1 MVNFLKNFINR
12 FYCYFNK
19 IIFNYKSQKISKLF
33 RKLSKLNKIYIYD
46 FGAGLRYLPTLL
58 KFDGISKIHLI
69 DPNDNLEVSYKNL
82 KNLFLDKSS
91 IKKYKVAISEKN
103 EKIFYYPA
111 KQSTGSSFINLK
123 KIGKEKEFS
132 QSYFGDEKKIL
143 KQVYDF
149 ETFKKKNH
157 LKNPDI
163 IKIDVEGFEFKIL
176 KSILKKNKPLIIEIE
191 VNFDSSLTG
200 DTFLQVHNIL
210 KKNNYRLNTIYPVYR
225 INDDKIGGEKDIFL
239 KGDYHNPLSRNEI
252 NQSDCYYILDK
263 KYYDLRDVV
272 MLFGY
277 GFVIKAKKEFVKIKK
292 NLEATQIKILEK
304 LFKLL

>member
-1 MVNFLKNFINR
+1 MNFLKNFINK
-12 FYCYFNK
+12 FYSYFNK

-33 RKLSKLNKIYIYD
+33 RKLSKLNKIHIYD

-69 DPNDNLEVSYKNL
+69 DPNDNLEISYRNL
-82 KNLFLDKSS
+82 KNLFSDKSS

-111 KQSTGSSFINLK
+111 KQSTGSSFIDLK
-123 KIGKEKEFS
+123 KTGKEKEFS
-132 QSYFGDEKKIL
+132 QSYFGNEKKIL

-157 LKNPDI
+157 LKKPDI

-210 KKNNYRLNTIYPVYR
+210 KK
-225 INDDKIGGEKDIFL
+225 K
-239 KGDYHNPLSRNEI
+239 
-252 NQSDCYYILDK
+252 
-263 KYYDLRDVV
+263 
-272 MLFGY
+272 
-277 GFVIKAKKEFVKIKK
+277 
-292 NLEATQIKILEK
+292 
-304 LFKLL
+304 

>member
-1 MVNFLKNFINR
+1 MNFLKNFINK
-12 FYCYFNK
+12 FYSYFNK

-33 RKLSKLNKIYIYD
+33 RKLSKLNKIHIYD

-69 DPNDNLEVSYKNL
+69 DPNDNLEISYRNL
-82 KNLFLDKSS
+82 KNLFSDKSS

-111 KQSTGSSFINLK
+111 KQSTGSSFIDLK
-123 KIGKEKEFS
+123 KTGKEKEFS
-132 QSYFGDEKKIL
+132 QSYFGNEKKIL

-157 LKNPDI
+157 LKKPDI

-210 KKNNYRLNTIYPVYR
+210 KKNNYRLNTIYPVYT

-252 NQSDCYYILDK
+252 DQSDCYYILDK

-277 GFVIKAKKEFVKIKK
+277 GFVIEAKKEFVKIKK
-292 NLEATQIKILEK
+292 NLETTQNQILEK
-304 LFKLL
+304 LFNFL

>member
-1 MVNFLKNFINR
+1 MNFLKYFINR
-12 FYCYFNK
+12 FYRYFNK

-33 RKLSKLNKIYIYD
+33 RKLSKLNKIHIYD

-69 DPNDNLEVSYKNL
+69 DPNDNLEISYRNL
-82 KNLFLDKSS
+82 KNLFSDKSS

-111 KQSTGSSFINLK
+111 KQSTGSSFIDLK
-123 KIGKEKEFS
+123 KTGKEKEFS
-132 QSYFGDEKKIL
+132 QSYFGNEKKIL

-157 LKNPDI
+157 LKKPDI

-210 KKNNYRLNTIYPVYR
+210 KKNNYRLNTIYPVYT

-252 NQSDCYYILDK
+252 DQSDCYYILDK

-277 GFVIKAKKEFVKIKK
+277 GFVIEAKKEFVKIKK
-292 NLEATQIKILEK
+292 NLETTQNQILEK
-304 LFKLL
+304 LFNFL